1 MKSQSNFIV
10 EAIPIVLI
18 LLFTLYTK
26 SMVEISYTVLG
37 RIVAVGL
44 IVGYSIYDLLYGLVM
59 CAIVILYYQLDSIEG
74 METVKPMK
82 NSIRANMQNTES
94 VINSDNSS
102 SQTQDNSVSP
112 VDSSPNTN
120 VSPVS
125 QDTPI
130 SNVSPDTPVSQDTTV
145 SQDTMD
151 TTVSQEGLS
160 TDYYDF
166 QKNYCRNSQ
175 LYYKEYPIKTEMAEH
190 IFPQIKF
197 DSNRCNP
204 CDPNCKF
211 SFVEQKIRKEYDLI
225 LPKSSN
231 DSYYDSWKDIFGK
244 ENTFFPRLENLSDAF
259 SMFTN

>member
-10 EAIPIVLI
+10 EVIPIVLI

-37 RIVAVGL
+37 KIVAVGL

-74 METVKPMK
+74 METIKPMK
-82 NSIRANMQNTES
+82 NTIRTNTES
-94 VINSDNSS
+94 AINSDNSS
-102 SQTQDNSVSP
+102 SPTQDNYVSP
-112 VDSSPNTN
+112 VDSSPVSINTMDTTI
-120 VSPVS
+120 S
-125 QDTPI
+125 QDT
-130 SNVSPDTPVSQDTTV
+130 VDTTV

-166 QKNYCRNSQ
+166 QKKYCRNSQ

-197 DSNRCNP
+197 DSNHCNP

-259 SMFTN
+259 YQFTN